1 MGGDTHVVYEQGI
14 NFAIRQLRKTL
25 GDLPGSPRF
34 IQTVT
39 KTGYRFIAKAE
50 PLRPTRLRFRLPWR
64 TAGALLVGAV
74 AGVASTP
81 LGCEKQIERFHQ
93 FFGIDPQKCLIHR
106 MLTPTQIPQIDARPS
121 PRS

>member
-1 MGGDTHVVYEQGI
+1 MKRIRGSWEYE
-14 NFAIRQLRKTL
+14 
-25 GDLPGSPRF
+25 
-34 IQTVT
+34 
-39 KTGYRFIAKAE
+39 
-50 PLRPTRLRFRLPWR
+50 RLNSD
-64 TAGALLVGAV
+64 
-74 AGVASTP
+74 ASTP